1 MALALGAA
9 IKAGLSIAS
18 TLASIYSTIRG
29 STSSARQQGT
39 MQNTVQSGTTM
50 GSTAQNTTSTGGS
63 TQTGNTGALGNL
75 LSTAL
80 GTPTGNNTGAAA
92 NFNASQAQTANNLQG
107 AQWNLGNLINMG
119 SMLASNAMSAA
130 SQSSAMRY
138 NSKEAK
144 AQRDWQE
151 RMSSTSYQRG
161 AKDLEAAGLNPVLAA
176 YNGFGAQTPSGGY
189 GSLGGGQTFG
199 HTQAMAIPAAKNATM
214 QAMYDYGNNTAQIVE
229 NFQTAINSA
238 KQSSDYWTAEHLEQ
252 MQQQTVSSSAQTVGQ
267 LAEAGRSSNAQ
278 TSTTR
283 ETSDS
288 KQTNVAGELSG
299 EWTNKKDNRRR

>member
-18 TLASIYSTIRG
+18 TLANIYSTIRG

-39 MQNTVQSGTTM
+39 MQNSVQSGTTM
-50 GSTAQNTTSTGGS
+50 GTTAQDTTSTGVT

-80 GTPTGNNTGAAA
+80 GTPTGNNAGEAAQ
-92 NFNASQAQTANNLQG
+92 FNAGQAQTANNLQG
-107 AQWNLGNLINMG
+107 AQWNLGNLINIG

-130 SQSSAMRY
+130 SQSSAKRY

-161 AKDLEAAGLNPVLAA
+161 VKDLEAAGLNPVLAA

-199 HTQAMAIPAAKNATM
+199 HTQAMAIPAAKNANM

-229 NFQTAINSA
+229 NYQNAINSA
-238 KQSSDYWTAEHLEQ
+238 KQTSDYRTVEHLEQ

-267 LAEAGRSSNAQ
+267 LAEAGRSNSAQ
-278 TSTTR
+278 TSNTKETT
-283 ETSDS
+283 DS

-299 EWTNKKDNRRR
+299 EWTNKKDYRRR

>member
-1 MALALGAA
+1 MALALGAV
-9 IKAGLSIAS
+9 IKAGLGIAS
-18 TLASIYSTIRG
+18 TLANIYSTIKG

-50 GSTAQNTTSTGGS
+50 GSTAQDTTSTGGS

-80 GTPTGNNTGAAA
+80 GTPTGNNTDAAA

-107 AQWNLGNLINMG
+107 AQWNLGNIINMG
-119 SMLASNAMSAA
+119 STLASNAMSAA

-161 AKDLEAAGLNPVLAA
+161 VKDLEAAGLNPVLAA

-267 LAEAGRSSNAQ
+267 LAEAGRSSSAQ
-278 TSTTR
+278 TSATR
-283 ETSDS
+283 ENTES
-288 KQTNVAGELSG
+288 KQVNVGGELSG
-299 EWTNKKDNRRR
+299 EWTNKKDRRR

>member
-9 IKAGLSIAS
+9 IKAGLGIAS

-29 STSSARQQGT
+29 STSSARN
-39 MQNTVQSGTTM
+39 QNTM
-50 GSTAQNTTSTGGS
+50 GSTISSGTTIGSTAQDTTSTGGS

-107 AQWNLGNLINMG
+107 AQWNLGNIINMG

-138 NSKEAK
+138 NTKEAK

-161 AKDLEAAGLNPVLAA
+161 VKDLEAAGLNPVLAA

-229 NFQTAINSA
+229 NYQAAINNA

-267 LAEAGRSSNAQ
+267 LAEAGRSSSAQ
-278 TSTTR
+278 TSATR
-283 ETSDS
+283 ENTDS
-288 KQTNVAGELSG
+288 KQINVGGELSG
-299 EWTNKKDNRRR
+299 EWTNKKNRRR

>member
-9 IKAGLSIAS
+9 IKAGLGIAS
-18 TLASIYSTIRG
+18 TLASIYSTIKG

-39 MQNTVQSGTTM
+39 MQNTVQNGTTM
-50 GSTAQNTTSTGGS
+50 GTTAQDTTSTGGS

-80 GTPTGNNTGAAA
+80 GTPTGNNANTAA
-92 NFNASQAQTANNLQG
+92 NFNASQTQTANNLQG
-107 AQWNLGNLINMG
+107 AQWNLGNIINMG

-161 AKDLEAAGLNPVLAA
+161 VKDLEAAGLNPVLAA

-229 NFQTAINSA
+229 NFQAAINNA

-267 LAEAGRSSNAQ
+267 LAEAGRSSSAQ
-278 TSTTR
+278 TSATKENTENR
-283 ETSDS
+283 
-288 KQTNVAGELSG
+288 QVNVNGELSG
-299 EWTNKKDNRRR
+299 EWTNKKDRKR

>member
-9 IKAGLSIAS
+9 IKAGLGIAS
-18 TLASIYSTIRG
+18 TLANIYSTIRG

-50 GSTAQNTTSTGGS
+50 GSTAQDTTSTGGS

-92 NFNASQAQTANNLQG
+92 DFNASQAQTANNLQG
-107 AQWNLGNLINMG
+107 AQWNLGNIINMG

-161 AKDLEAAGLNPVLAA
+161 VKDLEAAGLNPVLAA

-267 LAEAGRSSNAQ
+267 LAEAGRSNSAQ
-278 TSTTR
+278 TSATR
-283 ETSDS
+283 ENTES
-288 KQTNVAGELSG
+288 KQINVSGELSG
-299 EWTNKKDNRRR
+299 EWTNKKDRRR

>member
-18 TLASIYSTIRG
+18 TLANIYSTIRG

-39 MQNTVQSGTTM
+39 MQNSVQSGTTM
-50 GSTAQNTTSTGGS
+50 GTTAQDTTSTGMT

-80 GTPTGNNTGAAA
+80 GTPTGNNAGDAAQ
-92 NFNASQAQTANNLQG
+92 FNAGQAQTANNLQG

-161 AKDLEAAGLNPVLAA
+161 VKDLEAAGLNPVLAA
-176 YNGFGAQTPSGGY
+176 YNGFEAQTPSGGY

-199 HTQAMAIPAAKNATM
+199 HTQAMAIPAAKNANM

-229 NFQTAINSA
+229 NFQAAINSA
-238 KQSSDYWTAEHLEQ
+238 KQTSDYRTVEHLEQ

-267 LAEAGRSSNAQ
+267 LAEAGRSSSAQ
-278 TSTTR
+278 TSATR
-283 ETSDS
+283 EETDS
-288 KQTNVAGELSG
+288 KQVNVAGEVSG
-299 EWTNKKDNRRR
+299 EWTNKKDRRR

>member
-9 IKAGLSIAS
+9 IKAGLGIAS
-18 TLASIYSTIRG
+18 TLASIYSTIKG
-29 STSSARQQGT
+29 STSSARN
-39 MQNTVQSGTTM
+39 QNTMGSTISSGTTM
-50 GSTAQNTTSTGGS
+50 GNTAQDTTSTGGS

-80 GTPTGNNTGAAA
+80 GTPTGNNTDAAA

-161 AKDLEAAGLNPVLAA
+161 VKDLEAAGLNPVLAA

-229 NFQTAINSA
+229 NYQNAINSA

-252 MQQQTVSSSAQTVGQ
+252 MQQQTVSSSAQNVGT
-267 LAEAGRSSNAQ
+267 LAEANRSSSTQ
-278 TSTTR
+278 TSATR
-283 ETSDS
+283 ENTES
-288 KQTNVAGELSG
+288 KQVNVGGELSG
-299 EWTNKKDNRRR
+299 EWTNKKDRRR

>member
-18 TLASIYSTIRG
+18 TLANIYSTIRG

-39 MQNTVQSGTTM
+39 MQNSVQSGTTM
-50 GSTAQNTTSTGGS
+50 GTTAQDTTSTGMT

-80 GTPTGNNTGAAA
+80 GTPTGNNAGEAAQ
-92 NFNASQAQTANNLQG
+92 FNAGQAQTANNLQG

-161 AKDLEAAGLNPVLAA
+161 VKDLEAAGLNPVLAA

-199 HTQAMAIPAAKNATM
+199 HTQAMAIPAAKNANM

-229 NFQTAINSA
+229 NFQAAINSA
-238 KQSSDYWTAEHLEQ
+238 KQTSDYRTVERLEQ

-267 LAEAGRSSNAQ
+267 LAEAGRSSSAQ
-278 TSTTR
+278 TSATR
-283 ETSDS
+283 EETDS
-288 KQTNVAGELSG
+288 KQVNVAGEVSG
-299 EWTNKKDNRRR
+299 EWTNKKDRRR

>member
-9 IKAGLSIAS
+9 IKAGLGIAS
-18 TLASIYSTIRG
+18 TLANIYSTIRG

-39 MQNTVQSGTTM
+39 MQNSVQSGTTM
-50 GSTAQNTTSTGGS
+50 GTTAQDTTSTGVT

-80 GTPTGNNTGAAA
+80 GTPTGNNAGAAA
-92 NFNASQAQTANNLQG
+92 QFNAGQAQTANNLQG
-107 AQWNLGNLINMG
+107 AQWNLGNLINIG

-161 AKDLEAAGLNPVLAA
+161 VKDLEAAGLNPVLAA

-199 HTQAMAIPAAKNATM
+199 HTQAMAIPAAKNANM

-229 NFQTAINSA
+229 NFQAAINSA
-238 KQSSDYWTAEHLEQ
+238 KQTSDYRTVEHLEQ

-267 LAEAGRSSNAQ
+267 LAEAGRSSSAQ
-278 TSTTR
+278 TSATR

-288 KQTNVAGELSG
+288 KQVNVAGEVSG
-299 EWTNKKDNRRR
+299 EWTNKKDRRR

>member
-1 MALALGAA
+1 MALALGAV
-9 IKAGLSIAS
+9 IKAGLGIAS
-18 TLASIYSTIRG
+18 TLANIYSTIRG

-39 MQNTVQSGTTM
+39 MQNTIQNGTTM
-50 GSTAQNTTSTGGS
+50 ESTAQNTTSTGGS

-80 GTPTGNNTGAAA
+80 GTPTGNNTDAAA

-107 AQWNLGNLINMG
+107 AQWNLGNIINMG

-161 AKDLEAAGLNPVLAA
+161 VKDLEAAGLNPVLAA

-229 NFQTAINSA
+229 NYQAAINSA

-252 MQQQTVSSSAQTVGQ
+252 MQQQTVSNSAQTVGQ
-267 LAEAGRSSNAQ
+267 LAEAGRSSSAQ
-278 TSTTR
+278 TSATR
-283 ETSDS
+283 ENTDS
-288 KQTNVAGELSG
+288 KQINVAGEVSG
-299 EWTNKKDNRRR
+299 EWTNKKDRRR

>member
-18 TLASIYSTIRG
+18 TLANIYSTIRG
-29 STSSARQQGT
+29 NTSSARQQGT
-39 MQNTVQSGTTM
+39 MQNSVQSGTTM
-50 GSTAQNTTSTGGS
+50 GTTAQDTTSTGVT

-80 GTPTGNNTGAAA
+80 GTPTGNNAGEAAQ
-92 NFNASQAQTANNLQG
+92 FNAGQAQTANNLQG

-161 AKDLEAAGLNPVLAA
+161 VKDLEAAGLNPVLAA

-199 HTQAMAIPAAKNATM
+199 HTQAMAIPAAKNANM

-229 NFQTAINSA
+229 NYQNAINSA
-238 KQSSDYWTAEHLEQ
+238 KQTSDYRTVEHLEQ

-267 LAEAGRSSNAQ
+267 LAETGRSSSAQ
-278 TSTTR
+278 TSATR
-283 ETSDS
+283 EETDS
-288 KQTNVAGELSG
+288 KQVNVAGEVSG
-299 EWTNKKDNRRR
+299 EWTNKKQGRR

>member
-9 IKAGLSIAS
+9 IKAGLGIAS
-18 TLASIYSTIRG
+18 TLANIYSTIRG

-39 MQNTVQSGTTM
+39 MQNSVQSGTTV
-50 GSTAQNTTSTGGS
+50 GTTAQDTTSTGGS

-80 GTPTGNNTGAAA
+80 GTPTGNNAGAAA
-92 NFNASQAQTANNLQG
+92 QFNAGQAQTANNLQG

-161 AKDLEAAGLNPVLAA
+161 VKDLEAAGLNPILAA

-199 HTQAMAIPAAKNATM
+199 HTQAMAIPAAKNANM

-229 NFQTAINSA
+229 NYQNAINSA

-267 LAEAGRSSNAQ
+267 LAEAGRSSSAQ
-278 TSTTR
+278 TSATR
-283 ETSDS
+283 EETDS
-288 KQTNVAGELSG
+288 KQVNVAGEVSG
-299 EWTNKKDNRRR
+299 EWTNKKDRRR

>member
-9 IKAGLSIAS
+9 IKAGLGIAS
-18 TLASIYSTIRG
+18 TLANIYSTIRG
-29 STSSARQQGT
+29 STSSARN
-39 MQNTVQSGTTM
+39 QNTMGSTISSGTTM
-50 GSTAQNTTSTGGS
+50 GSTAQDTTSTGSS

-92 NFNASQAQTANNLQG
+92 DFNASQAQTANNLQG
-107 AQWNLGNLINMG
+107 AQWSLGNLINMG

-161 AKDLEAAGLNPVLAA
+161 VKDLEAAGLNPILAA

-229 NFQTAINSA
+229 NFQAAINSA
-238 KQSSDYWTAEHLEQ
+238 KQTSDYRTVEHLEQ

-267 LAEAGRSSNAQ
+267 LAEAGRSNSAQ
-278 TSTTR
+278 TSATR
-283 ETSDS
+283 ENTEST
-288 KQTNVAGELSG
+288 QVNVSGELSG
-299 EWTNKKDNRRR
+299 EWTNKKDRRR